1 MSAGS
6 LLLKC
11 FTTSYSDRPLA
22 EDGVQ
27 GWNFWLRAQPHT
39 SLSYPCPKQPDDSY
53 SRPASSQS
61 ALRQADF
68 FQAPLGPRQYR
79 SAESTVM
86 SVYKRAF
93 LHSNCWRPETMA
105 ARSFPNPTVASA
117 TLRER
122 KSKIQNSMT
131 FEKPKIH
138 TTGHFPRD
146 V

>member
-1 MSAGS
+1 
-6 LLLKC
+6 
-11 FTTSYSDRPLA
+11 
-22 EDGVQ
+22 
-27 GWNFWLRAQPHT
+27 
-39 SLSYPCPKQPDDSY
+39 
-53 SRPASSQS
+53 
-61 ALRQADF
+61 
-68 FQAPLGPRQYR
+68 
-79 SAESTVM
+79 
-86 SVYKRAF
+86 
-93 LHSNCWRPETMA
+93 MA